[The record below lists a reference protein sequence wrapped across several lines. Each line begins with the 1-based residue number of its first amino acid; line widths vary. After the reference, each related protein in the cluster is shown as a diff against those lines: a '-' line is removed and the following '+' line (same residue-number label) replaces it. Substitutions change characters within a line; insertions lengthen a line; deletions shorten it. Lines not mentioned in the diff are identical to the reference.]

1 MKRLLIAIF
10 LAVFVPLGIASYAVL
25 TVLLAFFQS
34 PQELTNSIGMKFRRI
49 APGSYL
55 MGTQEHPGSPKL
67 GEQVH
72 RVKINHPFY
81 LGVYEVTQAQY
92 ERIMGTNPSFYQA
105 PNIQPAFLHPNRL
118 APKSDTSGYP
128 VEKVSW
134 EDATEFCE
142 RLSDLAEEKAAGRIY
157 RLPTEAQWEYAC
169 RAGTKS
175 SFSFDGEPN
184 NLGEYGWYWDNSRGQ
199 THPVGELKPNAW
211 GLYDMHGNVSEWC
224 LDWFDQYPETT
235 QIDPTGPTHGIYK
248 VHRGGGWFVEASLCE
263 SASRDFEDP
272 KSRLSVGFRVVASAS
287 NQSLGR
293 PSK

>member
-1 MKRLLIAIF
+1 MKRLLIAIL
-10 LAVFVPLGIASYAVL
+10 LAVFVPIGIAFYAVL

-49 APGSYL
+49 ASGSYL
-55 MGTQEHPGSPKL
+55 MGTQEHPGSPKI
-67 GEQVH
+67 GEQIH
-72 RVKINHPFY
+72 RVTINQPFY

-105 PNIQPAFLHPNRL
+105 PNVQPAFLNQNQL
-118 APKSDTSGYP
+118 APKSDTSDHP

-134 EDATEFCE
+134 EDATEFCK
-142 RLSDLAEEKAAGRIY
+142 RLSDLADEKAAGRIY
-157 RLPTEAQWEYAC
+157 HLPTEAQWEYAC

-175 SFSFDGEPN
+175 SFSFDDESKV
-184 NLGEYGWYWDNSRGQ
+184 LGEYGWYWENSRGQ

-235 QIDPTGPTHGIYK
+235 LIDPTGPAHGTYK
-248 VHRGGGWFVEASLCE
+248 VHRGGGWFVEGSLCS

-272 KSRLSVGFRVVASAS
+272 KSRLSVGFRVAASVRAS
-287 NQSLGR
+287 
-293 PSK
+293 K